1 MPADMRPGLW
11 DAPRLTPR
19 TTPGRFDR
27 RMVAQPLP
35 EITPPIE
42 DYLKVIYT
50 LVRERGE
57 ERASTSAIS
66 ERMDVSAA
74 SATNMMQKLA
84 DMRLV
89 EYVPYRGVALT
100 DAGEKIALEV
110 IRHHRLIEL
119 YLSEA
124 LGYSWDAVH
133 DEAERLEH
141 VISEEFEDRIDAML
155 GHPTTDP
162 HGDPIPPKIGRP
174 PARAT
179 RRLSEV
185 EIDERVVVRSVS
197 DREAE
202 FLRRLASLEL
212 VPGTRITVVSRQ
224 PGGAMTIERNGDPLS
239 IEQDLAR
246 RVFVEEPAV
255 TTASKE
261 E

>member
-1 MPADMRPGLW
+1 
-11 DAPRLTPR
+11 
-19 TTPGRFDR
+19 
-27 RMVAQPLP
+27 MVAQQLP

-66 ERMDVSAA
+66 DRMEVSAA

-89 EYVPYRGVALT
+89 EYVPYRGVSLT
-100 DAGEKIALEV
+100 DTGEKIALEV

-119 YLSEA
+119 YLAEA
-124 LGYSWDAVH
+124 LGYSWDTVH

-174 PARAT
+174 PEGT
-179 RRLSEV
+179 SRRLTEAAIGES
-185 EIDERVVVRSVS
+185 VVVRRVS
-197 DREAE
+197 DRDGD
-202 FLRRLASLEL
+202 FLRQLASLEL
-212 VPGTRITVVSRQ
+212 VPGTRVRIVDRERAGGPITL
-224 PGGAMTIERNGDPLS
+224 ERDGLRLS
-239 IEQDLAR
+239 
-246 RVFVEEPAV
+246 V
-255 TTASKE
+255 TDQVAQRIYVD
-261 E
+261 

>member
-1 MPADMRPGLW
+1 MA
-11 DAPRLTPR
+11 
-19 TTPGRFDR
+19 
-27 RMVAQPLP
+27 AQQLP

-50 LVRERGE
+50 LIRERGE

-66 ERMDVSAA
+66 DRMEVSAA

-89 EYVPYRGVALT
+89 EYVPYRGVSLT
-100 DAGEKIALEV
+100 DTGEKIALEV

-119 YLSEA
+119 YLAEA

-162 HGDPIPPKIGRP
+162 HGDPIPPKTGRP
-174 PARAT
+174 PEGT
-179 RRLSEV
+179 SRRLSDV
-185 EIDERVVVRSVS
+185 EIGESVVVRRVS
-197 DREAE
+197 DRNGD
-202 FLRRLASLEL
+202 FLRQLASLEL
-212 VPGTRITVVSRQ
+212 VPGTRVRVVGREAADGAITLELDGR
-224 PGGAMTIERNGDPLS
+224 PLS
-239 IEQDLAR
+239 VGELLAR
-246 RVFVEEPAV
+246 RVYVD
-255 TTASKE
+255 
-261 E
+261 

>member
-1 MPADMRPGLW
+1 
-11 DAPRLTPR
+11 
-19 TTPGRFDR
+19 
-27 RMVAQPLP
+27 MVAQQLP

-66 ERMDVSAA
+66 ERMEVSAA

-89 EYVPYRGVALT
+89 EYVPYRGVSLT
-100 DAGEKIALEV
+100 ETGEKFALEV

-119 YLSEA
+119 YLAEA
-124 LGYSWDAVH
+124 LGYSWDTVH

-162 HGDPIPPKIGRP
+162 HGDPIPPKTGRP
-174 PARAT
+174 PVGVS

-185 EIDERVVVRSVS
+185 AVGESVVVRRVS
-197 DREAE
+197 DRDGEL
-202 FLRRLASLEL
+202 LRKLASLEL
-212 VPGTRITVVSRQ
+212 VPGTRVRIVSRE
-224 PGGAMTIERNGDPLS
+224 PVGGPITLERDDRQLS
-239 IEQDLAR
+239 VGEEIAR
-246 RVFVEEPAV
+246 RVYVE
-255 TTASKE
+255 
-261 E
+261 

>member
-1 MPADMRPGLW
+1 MA
-11 DAPRLTPR
+11 
-19 TTPGRFDR
+19 
-27 RMVAQPLP
+27 AQQLP

-50 LVRERGE
+50 LIRERGE

-66 ERMDVSAA
+66 DRMEVSAA

-89 EYVPYRGVALT
+89 EYVPYRGVSLT

-119 YLSEA
+119 YLAEA

-162 HGDPIPPKIGRP
+162 HGDPIPPKTGRP
-174 PARAT
+174 PEGT
-179 RRLSEV
+179 SRRLSDV
-185 EIDERVVVRSVS
+185 EIGESVVVRRVS
-197 DREAE
+197 DRDGD
-202 FLRRLASLEL
+202 FLRQLASLEL
-212 VPGTRITVVSRQ
+212 VPGTRVRIVGRDSGAGTISLELDGRQ
-224 PGGAMTIERNGDPLS
+224 LS
-239 IEQDLAR
+239 VGEPLAR
-246 RVFVEEPAV
+246 RVYVD
-255 TTASKE
+255 
-261 E
+261 

>member
-1 MPADMRPGLW
+1 MA
-11 DAPRLTPR
+11 
-19 TTPGRFDR
+19 
-27 RMVAQPLP
+27 AQQLP

-50 LVRERGE
+50 LIRERGE

-66 ERMDVSAA
+66 DRMEVSAA

-89 EYVPYRGVALT
+89 EYVPYRGVSLT
-100 DAGEKIALEV
+100 ETGEKIALEV

-119 YLSEA
+119 YLAEA

-174 PARAT
+174 PEGT
-179 RRLSEV
+179 SRRLSEV
-185 EIDERVVVRSVS
+185 DIGESVVVRRVS
-197 DREAE
+197 DRDGD
-202 FLRRLASLEL
+202 FLRQLATLEL
-212 VPGTRITVVSRQ
+212 VPGTRVRVVGRE
-224 PGGAMTIERNGDPLS
+224 PGGGAITLELNGRRLS
-239 IEQDLAR
+239 VGELLAG
-246 RVFVEEPAV
+246 RVYVD
-255 TTASKE
+255 
-261 E
+261 

>member
-1 MPADMRPGLW
+1 MRGCALPGR
-11 DAPRLTPR
+11 DLTR
-19 TTPGRFDR
+19 FLVPGRFDL

-66 ERMDVSAA
+66 ERMEVSAA

-89 EYVPYRGVALT
+89 EYVPYRGVSLT

-124 LGYSWDAVH
+124 LGYSWDTVH

-179 RRLSEV
+179 RRLSDV
-185 EIDERVVVRSVS
+185 AIDESVLVRSVS
-197 DREAE
+197 DRDSD

-212 VPGTRITVVSRQ
+212 VPGTRITVRARQ
-224 PGGAMTIERNGDPLS
+224 PGGAMTIERNGGPLS
-239 IEQDLAR
+239 IEEDVAR

-255 TTASKE
+255 TIATKE

>member
-1 MPADMRPGLW
+1 
-11 DAPRLTPR
+11 
-19 TTPGRFDR
+19 
-27 RMVAQPLP
+27 MVAQQLP

-57 ERASTSAIS
+57 KRASTSAIS
-66 ERMDVSAA
+66 DRMEVSAA

-89 EYVPYRGVALT
+89 EYVPYRGVSLT

-119 YLSEA
+119 YLAEA
-124 LGYSWDAVH
+124 LGYSWDTVH

-174 PARAT
+174 PEGT
-179 RRLSEV
+179 SRRLTEAAIGES
-185 EIDERVVVRSVS
+185 VVVRRVS
-197 DREAE
+197 DRDGD
-202 FLRRLASLEL
+202 FLRQLASLEL
-212 VPGTRITVVSRQ
+212 VPGTRVRVVGRERAGGPITL
-224 PGGAMTIERNGDPLS
+224 ERDGLRLS
-239 IEQDLAR
+239 
-246 RVFVEEPAV
+246 V
-255 TTASKE
+255 TDQVAQRIYVD
-261 E
+261 

>member
-1 MPADMRPGLW
+1 MA
-11 DAPRLTPR
+11 
-19 TTPGRFDR
+19 
-27 RMVAQPLP
+27 AQQLP

-50 LVRERGE
+50 LIRERGE

-66 ERMDVSAA
+66 DRMEVSAA

-89 EYVPYRGVALT
+89 EYVPYRGVSLT
-100 DAGEKIALEV
+100 DTGEKIALEV

-119 YLSEA
+119 YLAEA

-162 HGDPIPPKIGRP
+162 HGDPIPPKTGRP
-174 PARAT
+174 PEGT
-179 RRLSEV
+179 SRRLSDV
-185 EIDERVVVRSVS
+185 EIGESVVVRRVS
-197 DREAE
+197 DRNGD
-202 FLRRLASLEL
+202 FLRQLASLEL
-212 VPGTRITVVSRQ
+212 VPGTRVRVVGREAA
-224 PGGAMTIERNGDPLS
+224 GGAITLELDGRPLS
-239 IEQDLAR
+239 VGELLAR
-246 RVFVEEPAV
+246 RVYVD
-255 TTASKE
+255 
-261 E
+261 